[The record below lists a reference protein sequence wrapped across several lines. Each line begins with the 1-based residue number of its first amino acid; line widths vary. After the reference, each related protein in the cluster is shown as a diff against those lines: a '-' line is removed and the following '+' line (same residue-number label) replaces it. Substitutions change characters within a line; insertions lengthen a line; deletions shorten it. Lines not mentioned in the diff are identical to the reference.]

1 MDVKLNINININI
14 GPRRVRAGLTERSQR
29 VPRGARRG
37 TPAAGPPPERGGVR
51 LRETARR
58 QG

>member
-1 MDVKLNINININI
+1 MDVELNTNINI

-37 TPAAGPPPERGGVR
+37 TPAAGPPPERGSVR